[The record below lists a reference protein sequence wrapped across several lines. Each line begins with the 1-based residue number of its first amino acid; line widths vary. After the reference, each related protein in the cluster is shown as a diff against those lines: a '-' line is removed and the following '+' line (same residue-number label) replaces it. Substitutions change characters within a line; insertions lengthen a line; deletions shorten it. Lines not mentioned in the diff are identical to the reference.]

1 MTTVLLAVV
10 ILLLVEGL
18 FAFIMSFFRTRG
30 LVITRQRA
38 EELTKRIEY
47 LKKLERDYLIRCEYM
62 EIDAR
67 ALQIAC
73 MDMTTLDDEDGKA
86 YYGTRNWRTIRESMR
101 REAAQASGARVPQKI
116 KIECEGLADGEAS
129 A

>member
-10 ILLLVEGL
+10 ILLLAEGL
-18 FAFIMSFFRTRG
+18 FAFICSFFRTKG

-47 LKKLERDYLIRCEYM
+47 LKKLERDYLMRCEYM
-62 EIDAR
+62 ELDAR

-73 MDMTTLDDEDGKA
+73 MDMTTVDDEDGSA
-86 YYGTRNWRTIRESMR
+86 YYGTRNWRTIRDSMR
-101 REAAQASGARVPQKI
+101 REACSATDARMPQKI
-116 KIECEGLADGEAS
+116 KIECEGLAENEPS